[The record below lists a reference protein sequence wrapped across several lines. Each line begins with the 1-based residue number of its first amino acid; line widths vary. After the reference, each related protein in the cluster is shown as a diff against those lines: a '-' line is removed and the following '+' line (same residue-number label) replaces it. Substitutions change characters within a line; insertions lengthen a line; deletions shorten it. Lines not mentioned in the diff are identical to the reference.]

1 MIRQI
6 IKSLKNYFVFAKYIM
21 GKSYKEKKQKKINMK
36 PKKNNKKKMLKSKV
50 KPKLFNESVGR
61 QRPLTKQKPNY

>member
-6 IKSLKNYFVFAKYIM
+6 IKSLKNYFVCAKYIM
-21 GKSYKEKKQKKINMK
+21 PNHYKEKKQKKINMK
-36 PKKNNKKKMLKSKV
+36 PKKNNKKKMFKSKV

-61 QRPLTKQKPNY
+61 QRPLAKQKPNY